1 MLKIDLLPSYV
12 REKQKVRKALM
23 AMAVLLAVEVL
34 GIGGFYAKRS
44 KDLDAINK
52 QIKDITP
59 NFEKANEFEEKTN
72 TEKGKLPPIASLV
85 SKYKTCLDTQDK
97 SVDVYAKIAE
107 YTSAK
112 AKLNGVQLDNS
123 TATVSGTITG
133 LDSLGQFLLNFMR
146 CPAFTSVQFQA
157 DLQPF
162 SFGGGGGGGQPGGA
176 PTGAPPGTTPGPAP
190 GAGPNS
196 GASPQGAQV
205 AASAGGITLPTREVS
220 FTLTCTLAKP
230 LPSPGAGAAGAA
242 PGMEG
247 MPPGGAA
254 PPEGAAP
261 APPPG
266 GGGGKAG
273 VGGSPGWKGLR
284 TRRAGES
291 SVS

>member
-1 MLKIDLLPSYV
+1 
-12 REKQKVRKALM
+12 
-23 AMAVLLAVEVL
+23 
-34 GIGGFYAKRS
+34 
-44 KDLDAINK
+44 
-52 QIKDITP
+52 
-59 NFEKANEFEEKTN
+59 
-72 TEKGKLPPIASLV
+72 
-85 SKYKTCLDTQDK
+85 
-97 SVDVYAKIAE
+97 
-107 YTSAK
+107 
-112 AKLNGVQLDNS
+112 
-123 TATVSGTITG
+123 
-133 LDSLGQFLLNFMR
+133 MR